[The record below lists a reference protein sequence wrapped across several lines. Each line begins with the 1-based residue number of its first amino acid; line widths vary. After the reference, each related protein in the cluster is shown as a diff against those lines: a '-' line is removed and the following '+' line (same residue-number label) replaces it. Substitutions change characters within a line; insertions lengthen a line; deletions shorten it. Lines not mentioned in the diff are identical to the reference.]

1 MNKNYL
7 LYFALVF
14 ILISINLV
22 SADIGDYGWMGQMM
36 YGSSGTGMMG
46 GVFGGLIYLLIIVNL
61 ILLAIFLYKKI
72 RGMK

>member
-7 LYFALVF
+7 LSFAF
-14 ILISINLV
+14 AIISMSLA
-22 SADIGDYGWMGQMM
+22 SADTGDYGWMGQMM

-46 GVFGGLIYLLIIVNL
+46 GVIGSLIYLLIIVNL